1 MKLNIGENEINIKF
15 GYKPTLKERIISK
28 VVKMSKVSNEEDG
41 TDMEKVEDLLLFLPE
56 LLLVGMQV
64 HHEDYRYNYDTGEGK
79 EEQLERAFTLI
90 EEYTES
96 EGADIMELFNK
107 IQEALT
113 EDSFLAGL
121 YRKEKKAEVVEE
133 AIQMQESSN

>member
-1 MKLNIGENEINIKF
+1 MKLNIGEKEINIKF

-121 YRKEKKAEVVEE
+121 YRKEKKAEVAEE
-133 AIQMQESSN
+133 AIQTQESSN